1 MTALNNAESS
11 NGCSSYATVV
21 SWRPRGDGLVA
32 VAFEEKWDYGIQLL
46 LTRKDGTEA
55 RLQIS
60 LDRHGGH
67 NTRLLSPE
75 AVWL

>member
-1 MTALNNAESS
+1 MLLTS
-11 NGCSSYATVV
+11 NGSSSYATVV
-21 SWRPRGDGLVA
+21 SWRPRGGGLVA
-32 VAFEEKWDYGIQLL
+32 VALEEKWDYGVQLL

-60 LDRHGGH
+60 LNRHGGH

>member
-32 VAFEEKWDYGIQLL
+32 VAFEEKWDYGVQLL

-55 RLQIS
+55 R
-60 LDRHGGH
+60 
-67 NTRLLSPE
+67 T
-75 AVWL
+75 